1 MAKYITVGKRA
12 NIFHDPV
19 SGITVCKGDVVEVS
33 NRHLMSKRVKGAI
46 NAGHLIYVD
55 KAEEEAKAKAKAED
69 GVNTEALLQKFNSLS
84 AKHDSDSAKIAK
96 NFTLDELKELAKSLD
111 IEPEDND
118 TKEDLVKA
126 ILEE

>member
-19 SGITVCKGDVVEVS
+19 SGITVCKGDIVEVS
-33 NRHLMSKRVKGAI
+33 NRHLMSKRVKGAL

-55 KAEEEAKAKAKAED
+55 KAAEEAKSED

>member
-19 SGITVCKGDVVEVS
+19 SGITVCKGDIVEVS

-55 KAEEEAKAKAKAED
+55 KAAEEAKAGD

>member
-12 NIFHDPV
+12 NIFHDPT
-19 SGITVCKGDVVEVS
+19 SGITVCKGDIVEVS
-33 NRHLMSKRVKGAI
+33 NRHIMSKRVKGAI

-55 KAEEEAKAKAKAED
+55 KAAEEAKADE
-69 GVNTEALLQKFNSLS
+69 GVNTDALLQKFNSLS
-84 AKHDSDSAKIAK
+84 VKHDSDSAKIAK

>member
-19 SGITVCKGDVVEVS
+19 SGITVCKGDIVEVS

-55 KAEEEAKAKAKAED
+55 KAAEEAKADE

>member
-1 MAKYITVGKRA
+1 MAKYITVGKKA

-19 SGITVCKGDVVEVS
+19 SGITVCKGEVVEVS

-55 KAEEEAKAKAKAED
+55 KAAEEAKADE

>member
-12 NIFHDPV
+12 NIFHDPS
-19 SGITVCKGDVVEVS
+19 SGITVCKGDIVEVS

-55 KAEEEAKAKAKAED
+55 KAAEEAKADE
-69 GVNTEALLQKFNSLS
+69 GVNTDALLQKFNSLTV
-84 AKHDSDSAKIAK
+84 KHDSDSAKIAK

>member
-19 SGITVCKGDVVEVS
+19 SGITVCKGEIVEVS

-55 KAEEEAKAKAKAED
+55 KAAEEAKADE

>member
-55 KAEEEAKAKAKAED
+55 KAVEEVKADE

>member
-19 SGITVCKGDVVEVS
+19 SGITVCKGDTIEVS
-33 NRHLMSKRVKGAI
+33 NRILMSKRVKGAI

-55 KAEEEAKAKAKAED
+55 KAAEEAKAEG

-84 AKHDSDSAKIAK
+84 AKYDSDSAKIAK
-96 NFTLDELKELAKSLD
+96 NFTLEELKELAKSLD

>member
-19 SGITVCKGDVVEVS
+19 SGITVCKGDIVEVS

-55 KAEEEAKAKAKAED
+55 KVAEEAKSDE

-84 AKHDSDSAKIAK
+84 AKYEADSAKIAK
-96 NFTLDELKELAKSLD
+96 NFTLDELKALAKSLE
-111 IEPEDND
+111 IEPEEND

>member
-19 SGITVCKGDVVEVS
+19 SGITVCKGDIVEVS

-55 KAEEEAKAKAKAED
+55 KAAEESKAEG

>member
-19 SGITVCKGDVVEVS
+19 SGITVCKGDIVEVS

-46 NAGHLIYVD
+46 NAGHLIYVE
-55 KAEEEAKAKAKAED
+55 KAAEEAKVDE

-96 NFTLDELKELAKSLD
+96 NFTLEELKELAKSLD

>member
-19 SGITVCKGDVVEVS
+19 SGITVCKGDIVEVS

-55 KAEEEAKAKAKAED
+55 KAAEEAKSEG

>member
-12 NIFHDPV
+12 NIFHDPS
-19 SGITVCKGDVVEVS
+19 SGITVCKGDIVEVS

-55 KAEEEAKAKAKAED
+55 KAAEEAKADE
-69 GVNTEALLQKFNSLS
+69 GVNTDALLQKFNSLTV
-84 AKHDSDSAKIAK
+84 KHDSDSAKIAK

-111 IEPEDND
+111 IEPEDSD

>member
-19 SGITVCKGDVVEVS
+19 SGITVCKGDIVEVS

-55 KAEEEAKAKAKAED
+55 KAAEEAKSEG
-69 GVNTEALLQKFNSLS
+69 GVNTEVLLQKFNSLS

>member
-12 NIFHDPV
+12 NIFHDPA
-19 SGITVCKGDVVEVS
+19 SGITVCKGDIVEVS

-55 KAEEEAKAKAKAED
+55 KAAEEAKADE
-69 GVNTEALLQKFNSLS
+69 GVNTDALLQKFNSLTV
-84 AKHDSDSAKIAK
+84 KHDSDSAKIAK

>member
-12 NIFHDPV
+12 NIFHDPT
-19 SGITVCKGDVVEVS
+19 SGITVCKGDIVEVS

-55 KAEEEAKAKAKAED
+55 KAAEEAKADE

-84 AKHDSDSAKIAK
+84 VKHDSDSAKIAK

>member
-55 KAEEEAKAKAKAED
+55 KAAEEAKAEG

>member
-19 SGITVCKGDVVEVS
+19 SGITVCKGEIVEVS

-55 KAEEEAKAKAKAED
+55 KAAEEAKADE

-96 NFTLDELKELAKSLD
+96 NFTLEELKELAKSLD

>member
-12 NIFHDPV
+12 NIFHDPA
-19 SGITVCKGDVVEVS
+19 SGITVCKGDIVEVS

-55 KAEEEAKAKAKAED
+55 KAAEEAKADE

-84 AKHDSDSAKIAK
+84 VKHDSDSAKIAK

>member
-1 MAKYITVGKRA
+1 MAQYITVGKRA

-19 SGITVCKGDVVEVS
+19 SGITVCKGDTIEVS
-33 NRHLMSKRVKGAI
+33 NRILMSKRVKGAI

-55 KAEEEAKAKAKAED
+55 KAAEEAKAEG

-84 AKHDSDSAKIAK
+84 AKYDSDSAKIAK
-96 NFTLDELKELAKSLD
+96 NFTLEELKELAKSLD

>member
-12 NIFHDPV
+12 NIFHDPT
-19 SGITVCKGDVVEVS
+19 SGITVCKGDIVEVS

-55 KAEEEAKAKAKAED
+55 KAAEEAKADE
-69 GVNTEALLQKFNSLS
+69 GVNTDALLQKFNSLS
-84 AKHDSDSAKIAK
+84 VKHDSDSAKIAK

>member
-19 SGITVCKGDVVEVS
+19 SGITVCKGDIVEVS

-55 KAEEEAKAKAKAED
+55 KAAEEAKVEE

>member
-12 NIFHDPV
+12 NIFHDPT
-19 SGITVCKGDVVEVS
+19 SGITVCKGDIVEVS

-55 KAEEEAKAKAKAED
+55 KAAEEAKADE
-69 GVNTEALLQKFNSLS
+69 GVNTEALLQKFNSRS
-84 AKHDSDSAKIAK
+84 VKHDSDSAKIAK

>member
-55 KAEEEAKAKAKAED
+55 KAAEEAKADE

>member
-12 NIFHDPV
+12 NIFHDPA
-19 SGITVCKGDVVEVS
+19 SGITVCKGDIVEVS

-46 NAGHLIYVD
+46 NAGHLMYVD
-55 KAEEEAKAKAKAED
+55 KAAEEAKADE
-69 GVNTEALLQKFNSLS
+69 GVNTEALLQKFNSLTV
-84 AKHDSDSAKIAK
+84 KHDSDSAKIAK

>member
-12 NIFHDPV
+12 NIFHDPA
-19 SGITVCKGDVVEVS
+19 SGITVCKGEIVEVS

-55 KAEEEAKAKAKAED
+55 KAAEEAKAEE

-84 AKHDSDSAKIAK
+84 VKHDSDSAKIAK

>member
-19 SGITVCKGDVVEVS
+19 SGITVCKGDIVEVS
-33 NRHLMSKRVKGAI
+33 NRHIMSKRVKGAI

-55 KAEEEAKAKAKAED
+55 KAAEEAKSEG